1 MKKQTDSG
9 FVYEIKGNHVVILTL
24 EGEPQLVEI
33 PEQLEGLPVT
43 ELGEYLFPEKNVRR
57 SGFLTL

>member
-43 ELGEYLFPEKNVRR
+43 ELGEYLSKM
-57 SGFLTL
+57 